1 MLSSIQQSN
10 RSKRALFL
18 ALGLLLSL
26 ACLIVSLCLLDGTAP
41 LSLRLGF
48 ALANSPNMIFFWLFV
63 RTLFEDHFSIGPTDL
78 IVGLIYIL
86 LMVWERF
93 ADNGLILLPRSI
105 EIIVGIFSLG
115 LILHLIYL
123 LLVGRPTDLVADR
136 RNTRLW
142 LVGALIAS
150 ASLSIAA
157 NNGVGLITESL
168 SKLLSVSSIFLATVL
183 MATWLIRLDID
194 LLEFEKVSKD
204 HSDHQLNAREREQYR
219 KLSVHM
225 EKDLAFLN
233 PKLTIVTLARSVGLG
248 EHTLRALINKR
259 LGFRN
264 YTDFVNQY
272 RIAYAKEKLTDD
284 GTSHL
289 PILTIALDSG
299 YNSLSAFNRAF
310 KLIEGST
317 PSEYRKRNPLK
328 GKPQQRQRQ

>member
-1 MLSSIQQSN
+1 MLSSVQQSN
-10 RSKRALFL
+10 SSKRTIFL

-26 ACLIVSLCLLDGTAP
+26 ACLIVSLCLLSETSP
-41 LSLRLGF
+41 LNLRLGF
-48 ALANSPNMIFFWLFV
+48 ALANTPIMIFFWLFA
-63 RTLFEDHFSIGPTDL
+63 RALFEDHFSIGLTEV

-86 LMVWERF
+86 LMVWERL
-93 ADNGLILLPRSI
+93 ADNGLILMPRPL
-105 EIIVGIFSLG
+105 EIVVGVFSLG

-123 LLVGRPTDLVADR
+123 LLSGRSTDLVAGR

-142 LVGALIAS
+142 IVSALIAS
-150 ASLSIAA
+150 AAVSIAA
-157 NNGVGLITESL
+157 SNGVGLITESW
-168 SKLLSVSSIFLATVL
+168 SELLSVSSIFLASAL
-183 MATWLIRLDID
+183 MAIWLIRLDLD
-194 LLEFEKVSKD
+194 LLTFEKASKD
-204 HSDHQLNAREREQYR
+204 HSELQLNAREREQYR
-219 KLSVHM
+219 KLSAYM

-233 PKLTIVTLARSVGLG
+233 PKLTIVSLAGSVGLG

-284 GTSHL
+284 DTSHL

-317 PSEYRKRNPLK
+317 PSEYRKQFSSK
-328 GKPQQRQRQ
+328 